1 MATAPAAFTFSLAD
15 ELLQATLTVSL
26 TAINLLRPVL
36 GPAGEVLD
44 FVLDYVNPAGQRLG
58 GLPERPAGTL
68 CSLFPHAQTNGL
80 LDFYRQVF
88 ITSEAATYNF
98 HYQSEGKDSFYLVAA
113 RRSGSQLVVSLSDSF
128 NHERSAVEQALRAS
142 QAREQAARAEADLQR
157 QQLHSILQQAPA
169 MICVFAGPQHVF
181 EFVNP
186 PYQALVGPRPLVG
199 MPIAVAM
206 PELRDQPIFDLLDG
220 VYRTGETFYATE
232 MLVQLDHD
240 NDRPQQL
247 EKRYYN
253 FIYQARRS
261 LTGVIDG
268 IFVFA
273 YEVTAQVLARHQV
286 QDLNEELAAT
296 NEELLTANEEFLAS
310 NAELGQV
317 QQQLRQLNQGL
328 EARVAERTQALTLAQ
343 LETERQ
349 RQRLSRF
356 FSQAPA
362 AICIL
367 DGPELR
373 YELVNGAYQGLF
385 PGRKLLGLPLLT
397 ALPELANQPV
407 WHTLRRVY
415 ETGETHEELGSRVAV
430 AKHEGGPLEDFYF
443 HYIQQARYDEHGH
456 IDGVL
461 VFALDMTEQFL
472 AQQRA
477 KALQNDI
484 LLAARQQAQQRED
497 LYRLFERTPAAIC
510 LLRGPEHRLDYLN
523 PAYQQLF
530 PGRRLLG
537 RTLVEA
543 QPEAAAQGFVALLN
557 RVYQTGE
564 TYYGNEVP
572 FHVTALADAPAE
584 TRHLNF
590 TYQAYQENG
599 QTAGISVFA
608 YDVTE
613 QVLARQ
619 QGAAAQ
625 AQLQAVLEQAPVA
638 IGIIQGPD
646 YVIEVA
652 NPLIGSIWGRTTEQL
667 VGQPLFDALPEAR
680 DQGFKELLD
689 NVMRTGEA
697 FAAQEVIALLN
708 RNERLE
714 KVYLNFVY
722 QPLRNAAGE
731 PTSIAIVATEVTEQV
746 AARQQVAEANARLRA
761 SNAELDVANQQLVRT
776 NVDLDNFIYTASH
789 DLKAPITNIDG
800 LLSALQEQLPAAVR
814 QSAQVQPLLAMMGGA
829 VERFQKTIA
838 HLTDISKLQQ
848 AHDQAAEAVDL
859 AALVEDV
866 RLDLAPE
873 LAHAQAQLL
882 VDVRSGPHLS
892 FSPKNLR
899 SIVYNLLSNAIKY
912 RAAGRPPVVQLRS
925 HSTQGQVVLQVQDNG
940 LGLSETQ
947 QAQLFMM
954 FQRLHNH
961 VEGSGVGLYM
971 VKKIVEN
978 AGGTITVQ
986 SELGVGTTFTV
997 TLFQAAAALAAS
1009 GTSGAVGS
1017 PAA

>member
-1 MATAPAAFTFSLAD
+1 MASPPPTFAFSTAD
-15 ELLQATLTVSL
+15 ELLQATLAVSL
-26 TAINLLRPVL
+26 TAINLLQPVL
-36 GPAGEVLD
+36 GPEGEISD
-44 FVLDYVNPAGQRLG
+44 FVLEYVNPAGQRLAN
-58 GLPERPAGTL
+58 LPERPADTFGN
-68 CSLFPHAQTNGL
+68 LFPHAHTNGL

-88 ITSEAATYNF
+88 TTSEPSTYNF
-98 HYQSEGKDSFYLVAA
+98 NYSADSSEHSYLVAA
-113 RRSGSQLVVSLSDSF
+113 RRVGPRLVVSLSDSA
-128 NHERSAVEQALRAS
+128 NHERSAVEQVLRAS

-169 MICVFAGPQHVF
+169 MICVFAGPEHVF

-186 PYQALVGPRPLVG
+186 PYQALVGQRPLVG

-206 PELRDQPIFDLLDG
+206 PELTGQPIFELLNG
-220 VYRTGETFYATE
+220 VYQTGEAFYATE

-240 NDRPQQL
+240 NDQPQAL

-261 LTGVIDG
+261 ITGDIDG

-296 NEELLTANEEFLAS
+296 NEELLAANEEFLTS
-310 NAELGQV
+310 NAELGRV
-317 QQQLRQLNQGL
+317 QLQLRQLNQDL
-328 EARVAERTQALTLAQ
+328 EARVAERTQELVLAQ
-343 LETERQ
+343 TETERQ

-367 DGPELR
+367 DGPGLTF
-373 YELVNGAYQGLF
+373 ELVNGAYQQLF
-385 PGRKLLGLPLLT
+385 PGRRLLGLPLLV
-397 ALPELANQPV
+397 ALPELANQHV

-415 ETGETHEELGSRVAV
+415 ETGETHEEIGIRIPI
-430 AKHEGGPLEDFYF
+430 AKHAGGPLEDFYF
-443 HYIQQARYDEHGH
+443 HYIQQARYDEHGR

-477 KALQNDI
+477 KALQTEV
-484 LLAARQQAQQRED
+484 LVAAQRQMQQRED
-497 LYRLFERTPAAIC
+497 LYRLFERAPAAIV
-510 LLRGPEHRLDYLN
+510 LLRGPEHRLEYLN

-530 PGRRLLG
+530 PGRQMLG
-537 RTLVEA
+537 RPIAEV
-543 QPEAAAQGFVALLN
+543 QPEALDQGFIALLD
-557 RVYQTGE
+557 RVFRTGE

-572 FHVTALADAPAE
+572 LHMAAPAE
-584 TRHLNF
+584 TRYLNF
-590 TYQAYQENG
+590 TYQAYQETG

-619 QGAAAQ
+619 QRATAQ

-638 IGIIQGPD
+638 IGILRGPE
-646 YVIEVA
+646 YVIEIA
-652 NPLIGSIWGRTTEQL
+652 NPLIASIWGRPTEQL
-667 VGQPLFDALPEAR
+667 LGKPMFEALPEVR
-680 DQGFKELLD
+680 DQGFREVLD
-689 NVMRTGEA
+689 KVLHTGEA
-697 FAAQEVIALLN
+697 FAAQEVTTLL
-708 RNERLE
+708 RRKEGLQT
-714 KVYLNFVY
+714 VHLNFVY
-722 QPLRNAAGE
+722 QPLRDAAGRL
-731 PTSIAIVATEVTEQV
+731 TSVAIVATEVTEQV
-746 AARQQVAEANARLRA
+746 AARRQVAETNERLRA
-761 SNAELDVANQQLVRT
+761 SNAELDLANQQLTRT

-800 LLSALQEQLPAAVR
+800 LLMALQEQLPPEVR
-814 QSAQVQPLLAMMGGA
+814 QAEQVQPLLAMMEGA

-848 AHDQAAEAVDL
+848 AHDQVAESVDL
-859 AALVEDV
+859 AALLEDV

-873 LAHAQAQLL
+873 LAAAQAQLL
-882 VDVRSGPHLS
+882 VEMSAGSSLS

-899 SIVYNLLSNAIKY
+899 SIIYNLLSNAIKY
-912 RAAGRPPVVQLRS
+912 RAEGRPAVVQLRS
-925 HSTQGQVVLQVQDNG
+925 YLAQGQLVLQVQDNG
-940 LGLSETQ
+940 LGLSEAQ
-947 QAQLFMM
+947 QNQLFTM

-986 SELGVGTTFTV
+986 SELGVGSTFTV
-997 TLFQAAAALAAS
+997 HLPS
-1009 GTSGAVGS
+1009 
-1017 PAA
+1017 

>member
-1 MATAPAAFTFSLAD
+1 IFTAAD
-15 ELLQATLTVSL
+15 ELLQATLAVSL
-26 TAINLLRPVL
+26 TAINLLQPVW
-36 GPAGEVLD
+36 GPEGEISD
-44 FVLDYVNPAGQRLG
+44 FVLEYVNPAGQRLA
-58 GLPERPAGTL
+58 GLPERPVGTFG
-68 CSLFPHAQTNGL
+68 SLFPHAQTNGL
-80 LDFYRQVF
+80 LDFYCRVF
-88 ITSEAATYNF
+88 TMGEANTYNF
-98 HYQSEGKDSFYLVAA
+98 NYHPVTGSDSFYLVAA
-113 RRSGSQLVVSLSDSF
+113 RRVGPRLVVSLSDSA
-128 NHERSAVEQALRAS
+128 NHEPSAVEQALRAS
-142 QAREQAARAEADLQR
+142 QAREQAARAEADIQR

-186 PYQALVGPRPLVG
+186 PYQALVGQRPLVG

-206 PELRDQPIFDLLDG
+206 PELTGQPIFELLDD
-220 VYRTGETFYATE
+220 VYRTGEPFYATE

-240 NDRPQQL
+240 NDQPRQL

-261 LTGVIDG
+261 LAGVIDG

-286 QDLNEELAAT
+286 QELNEELAVT
-296 NEELLTANEEFLAS
+296 NEELLAANEEFLTS
-310 NAELGQV
+310 NAELARV
-317 QQQLRQLNQGL
+317 QQQLRQLNQEL
-328 EARVAERTQALTLAQ
+328 EVRVAERTQELVLAQ
-343 LETERQ
+343 TETERQ

-367 DGPELR
+367 DGPELV
-373 YELVNGAYQGLF
+373 YELANAAYQRLF
-385 PGRKLLGLPLLT
+385 PGRPLLGLPLLV
-397 ALPELANQPV
+397 ALPELTNQRV

-415 ETGETHEELGSRVAV
+415 ETGETHEELGIHIPM
-430 AKHEGGPLEDFYF
+430 AKYTGGPLEDFYF
-443 HYIQQARYDEHGH
+443 HYIQQARYDEHGR

-477 KALQNDI
+477 KGLQTEV
-484 LLAARQQAQQRED
+484 LVAAQRQMQQRED
-497 LYRLFERTPAAIC
+497 LYRLFERTPAAIG

-523 PAYQQLF
+523 PAFQQLF
-530 PGRRLLG
+530 PGRRMLG
-537 RTLVEA
+537 RAIGEV
-543 QPEAAAQGFVALLN
+543 QPEAVIQGFIQLLD
-557 RVYQTGE
+557 RVYRTGE

-572 FHVTALADAPAE
+572 LHVEPLADAPAE
-584 TRHLNF
+584 TRYLNF

-608 YDVTE
+608 YDATE

-619 QGAAAQ
+619 QRAAAQ

-638 IGIIQGPD
+638 IGIIRGPA
-646 YVIEVA
+646 YIIEVA
-652 NPLIGSIWGRTTEQL
+652 NPLIASIWGRSTEQL
-667 VGQPLFDALPEAR
+667 IGQPLFEALPEVR
-680 DQGFKELLD
+680 DQGFKEVLD
-689 NVMRTGEA
+689 EVLRTGEA
-697 FAAQEVIALLN
+697 FAAQEVTTLL
-708 RNERLE
+708 RRKEGLQT
-714 KVYLNFVY
+714 VHLNFVY
-722 QPLRNAAGE
+722 QPLRNATGE
-731 PTSIAIVATEVTEQV
+731 LTSVAIVATEVSEQV
-746 AARQQVAEANARLRA
+746 AARRQVAATNERLRT
-761 SNAELDVANQQLVRT
+761 SNAELDLANQQLTRT

-800 LLSALQEQLPAAVR
+800 LLAALQEQLPPEVR
-814 QSAQVQPLLAMMGGA
+814 QAEQVQPLLAMMEGA

-848 AHDQAAEAVDL
+848 AHDQVAETVDL

-866 RLDLAPE
+866 RLDLGNE
-873 LAHAQAQLL
+873 LAAAQAQLL
-882 VDVRSGPHLS
+882 IEVEGSPRLS

-912 RAAGRPPVVQLRS
+912 RAEGRPALVQLRS
-925 HSTQGQVVLQVQDNG
+925 YPTPGQLVLHVQDNG
-940 LGLSETQ
+940 LGLSEAQ
-947 QAQLFMM
+947 QAQLFTM

-961 VEGSGVGLYM
+961 VDGSGVGLYM

-986 SELGVGTTFTV
+986 SELDVGTTFTV
-997 TLFQAAAALAAS
+997 RLPS
-1009 GTSGAVGS
+1009 
-1017 PAA
+1017 